1 MLEIIFTF
9 IKLIKTKL
17 FYEKIYSSV
26 GIVAMILFSNSA
38 FSQKKISAD
47 QVQPI
52 LEKLNTLGKLNPA
65 GAIPVDKLSK

>member
-1 MLEIIFTF
+1 
-9 IKLIKTKL
+9 
-17 FYEKIYSSV
+17 
-26 GIVAMILFSNSA
+26 MILFSNSA

-52 LEKLNTLGKLNPA
+52 LEKLNAFGKLNPA